1 MKKSFTVLCLAVLFS
16 VAFLSCGGGGSSS
29 GQSSGSATRNV
40 ELKVGMTLTM
50 DSHYGHGLEEFA
62 RLLTLYSNGTISLEI
77 FPNSTLGNERDL
89 LEGVALGTIPMALI
103 STGPIPNFFP
113 DFAIL
118 DLPYLF
124 PTAEIAYKALDG
136 EVGTS
141 LLSQFP
147 SRGIVGLGFWE
158 NGFRHVTNSRR
169 EIRTP
174 DDLRGMK
181 IRTMEN
187 DIHMNAYQQYG
198 ASPTPMAFGE
208 LFLALS
214 QGTVDGQENPAI
226 LIDTSRFF
234 EAQRYMSL
242 TGNFYSPSIL
252 MINKG
257 IYDRMSAEQRTAFDR
272 AAEEAK
278 HWQRNFSQS
287 NTAMAIEN
295 IRASGTIVTE
305 VDLAAWIAASEAT
318 YRDFGDRL
326 NQDYIR
332 QILALR

>member
-16 VAFLSCGGGGSSS
+16 VAFLSCGGGGSS
-29 GQSSGSATRNV
+29 GQSSGSADRNV

-77 FPNSTLGNERDL
+77 FPNSTLVNERDL

-141 LLSQFP
+141 FLSQFP